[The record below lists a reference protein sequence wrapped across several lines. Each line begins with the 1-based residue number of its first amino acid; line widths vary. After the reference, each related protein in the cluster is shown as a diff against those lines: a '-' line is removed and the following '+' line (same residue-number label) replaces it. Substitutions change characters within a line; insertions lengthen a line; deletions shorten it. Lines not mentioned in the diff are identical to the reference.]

1 MCSTAMLSD
10 FVGATSCVVVLE
22 PPNAAGTAVWFSGRS
37 NVRLKC
43 VCEGEGAR
51 AGVAGEGA
59 SCRAGIAGK
68 GAGTVAGEGASCT
81 LTGTLYTGGDTLYD
95 AVTFEALTI
104 VTLDDAVMLY
114 TGADTLYDAVMLY
127 TGADTL
133 YDADTL
139 TIVMFTSTA
148 VTFEALT
155 ADTLVDAV
163 TFEALTIV
171 MFTSTAV
178 TFEALTIVTLYDAV
192 TFEALT
198 ADACGLVGVSGPSH
212 SQSVC
217 VPTRAMME
225 HI

>member
-1 MCSTAMLSD
+1 MLSD

-43 VCEGEGAR
+43 VCEGEGTR

-114 TGADTLYDAVMLY
+114 TGADTLYDAV
-127 TGADTL
+127 
-133 YDADTL
+133 TL

-155 ADTLVDAV
+155 ADTLV
-163 TFEALTIV
+163 
-171 MFTSTAV
+171 
-178 TFEALTIVTLYDAV
+178 DAV